1 MLKNILLTATLSI
14 TIVTLFLAL
23 AGTNLA
29 FAGDPAGGCG
39 DPPFDDNCVHATW
52 EPILDIPDPTN
63 STSDPCLGGV
73 CSPTTF
79 DSFSSTNL
87 PLNGESPKASC
98 IELTTTCSIILPNF
112 EDDLPDKL
120 IKVEV
125 SHDPSFPPESP
136 EVFGKEGGDF
146 FQCNLAAEG
155 QIEGLTT
162 WMFECQPNP
171 DFEVIRF
178 ERTDNT
184 PGALSVT
191 IWTTSFDANVEPPEP
206 QQVAGE
212 LLPLDSSALMIAGLT
227 SMSVWMIPTVL
238 GLAGVGVYLV
248 KYRARD

>member
-1 MLKNILLTATLSI
+1 VRKYFLPIIFAVLISTVSI
-14 TIVTLFLAL
+14 PTMQVF
-23 AGTNLA
+23 
-29 FAGDPAGGCG
+29 GGEFICG

-52 EPILDIPDPTN
+52 DSILDVPEFSP
-63 STSDPCLGGV
+63 SDPCADDA

-79 DSFSSTNL
+79 DSFSNTNL
-87 PLNGESPKASC
+87 PLNGISPQATCLQGQTSC
-98 IELTTTCSIILPNF
+98 FISLPNF

-125 SHDPSFPPESP
+125 SHNPDFPPESP
-136 EVFGKEGGDF
+136 QVFGVKGENVLP
-146 FQCNLAAEG
+146 CNLASEG

-171 DFEVIRF
+171 DRESIRF
-178 ERTDNT
+178 DRTDFT

-191 IWTTSFDANVEPPEP
+191 IWTTSFDANEEPPEP

-227 SMSVWMIPTVL
+227 SMTVWMVPTVL
-238 GLAGVGVYLV
+238 GLAGAGVYLV
-248 KYRARD
+248 KFRKH